1 LLGLIAFVSG
11 MSAAYAVRLYP
22 MRARAI
28 ETIAGLL
35 MVSGIALI
43 GLTAQHTL
51 GVVRLF

>member
-1 LLGLIAFVSG
+1 MF
-11 MSAAYAVRLYP
+11 AAYAVRHHHP
-22 MRARAI
+22 MRAKAI

-43 GLTAQHTL
+43 GLTAQYTL